1 MYKSYFNV
9 LLEKIRSLPLQT
21 ATMDQVAHIC
31 FGYRHLLILS
41 YTSPGTINMFG
52 QEARPDLV
60 SLALMQGTD
69 ILARNLDRE
78 MKPAARARSIV
89 NLLNAITFQFNPEHM
104 QVARNAI
111 QEFLQPATQPLPDD
125 TPDIC
130 KILCYNYYFDS
141 DQDSLQRAE
150 AVLDRWV
157 ADQTGSGAWKDLKL
171 DDALERLV
179 TMMMYS
185 GMVDQKPYKK
195 TIKKAFRHYARYP
208 QITAEVRFLTIAAQM
223 GFFASYAN
231 LMQQILQNVLEGKL
245 SASAWEDTGNT
256 QAIPIDPDDPLLQA
270 IQFHILYWRFTF

>member
-1 MYKSYFNV
+1 
-9 LLEKIRSLPLQT
+9 
-21 ATMDQVAHIC
+21 MDQVAHIC

-41 YTSPGTINMFG
+41 YTSPDTINMFG

-150 AVLDRWV
+150 RSLTVGW
-157 ADQTGSGAWKDLKL
+157 QTRQGREPGKTSSWTMPWNAW
-171 DDALERLV
+171 
-179 TMMMYS
+179 
-185 GMVDQKPYKK
+185 
-195 TIKKAFRHYARYP
+195 
-208 QITAEVRFLTIAAQM
+208 
-223 GFFASYAN
+223 
-231 LMQQILQNVLEGKL
+231 
-245 SASAWEDTGNT
+245 
-256 QAIPIDPDDPLLQA
+256 
-270 IQFHILYWRFTF
+270 